1 MDTLT
6 IGQAAAHLGISTHA
20 LRYYER
26 AGLIAP
32 VARSPSGHRRYSV
45 EDLEHLRFLHCLR
58 QTQMPIR
65 RIREFA
71 AVARVRDADAALAIL
86 SAHRCDVERRIAELQ
101 DRLRVID
108 RKIARLQGRDPD
120 GE

>member
-6 IGQAAAHLGISTHA
+6 IGQAAAHLGISTHT

-32 VARSPSGHRRYSV
+32 VARSASGHRRYSV

-58 QTQMPIR
+58 QTDMPIR

-71 AVARVRDADAALAIL
+71 AHARLRDADAALTIL
-86 SAHRCDVERRIAELQ
+86 LAHRRDVEQRIAELQ
-101 DRLRVID
+101 DRLGVID
-108 RKIARLQGRDPD
+108 RKIARLQGREADVA
-120 GE
+120 